1 MTTISIETTLHLVVG
16 KPATENTA
24 GYEALESGMDEVGEI
39 VSIGAVG
46 DTSEDVTVTKLK
58 DGRTEHFNG
67 AKDGGAVPVAAI
79 RDDADAGQVLV
90 EANANTN
97 ETVTCKITDPNG
109 TKHFFYGRLA
119 NVQTPER
126 TASTYEG
133 LTFEMRRNSGTVKV
147 TA

>member
-1 MTTISIETTLHLVVG
+1 MTTTSIGGTLHVVAAE
-16 KPATENTA
+16 PATENAA
-24 GYEALESGMDEVGEI
+24 GYEALTFVEIGEV
-39 VSIGAVG
+39 VSIGAIG

-67 AKDGGAVPVAAI
+67 AKDGGSVPVTCV
-79 RDDADAGQVLV
+79 RETGDAGQAIV
-90 EANANTN
+90 ESGANTN
-97 ETVTCKITDPNG
+97 TTHSFKIVDPDG
-109 TKHFFYGRLA
+109 TAFYFYGRLA

>member
-1 MTTISIETTLHLVVG
+1 MTTISIGSTLHVVAA
-16 KPATENTA
+16 KPATENAA
-24 GYEALESGMDEVGEI
+24 GYDALTFVEIGEI
-39 VSIGAVG
+39 VSIGAIG

-67 AKDGGAVPVAAI
+67 AKDGGSVPVAAV
-79 RDDADAGQVLV
+79 RESGDAGQVIV

-97 ETVTCKITDPNG
+97 ETCSFMIVDPNG
-109 TKHFFYGRLA
+109 DEFYFYGRLA